1 MKKLLLILLCILH
14 CAFCIDLM
22 AQMYVYRNGEIIWQC
37 DPMTI
42 DSVAFRAPMFTIT
55 ATANDAQMGSVTGGG
70 EYAYGTEATLTAT
83 ANAGYEFVQWQNGKT
98 EATIVVSVLGHA
110 SYIAYFKPAS
120 SGEGS
125 VVGVLKGAFSINS
138 SQQVLFSKGNLQY
151 NAATGDWRFAENQY
165 DVISGANSNISNIY
179 NGYIDLFGWGTSGY
193 ENKYP
198 YMTSTTNSD
207 YGDGTNNIA
216 GTNYDWG
223 QNCLISNGGERGD
236 WRTLTASEWTYIFE
250 NRPSAS
256 DLYSTA
262 TVVGM
267 PGVVVL
273 PDAWQLPE
281 GVAFS
286 PRAADYT
293 TNTYDA
299 AAWTKME
306 EAGALFLPAA
316 GYRSGTTIGAVGE
329 QAIYWSA
336 TSASANQASSV
347 YFAASKMMT
356 AYSAARSYGASV
368 RLVSVKTLCAVTA
381 KANHPG
387 MGSVLGTGSYTS
399 GESVTVTAQPNAG
412 YEFVRWSDGSTAAVR
427 TFVIEE
433 NTDFFAEFRATGL
446 TEGAIDAKFSVSS
459 NKKVRFSKGN
469 LQYQASTATW
479 RFAENQYDAVGSAN
493 SNISSTY
500 TGWIDLFGWGTS
512 GYTGIMPYEKST
524 DYEDYAFPGE
534 YKDIAYT
541 NYDWGQYN
549 AVSNGGNKA
558 GLWRTLSY
566 NEWYYLLSERANA
579 GELYSQ
585 ATVNGVTGLI
595 LLPDEW
601 VAPIGIFFLP
611 AVNDWT
617 SNTYTATEWAQ
628 MEAAGAVFIP
638 AAGGRGDND
647 VSSIGTYGYVWS
659 ASYNYGNGAL
669 YLYFYSDGVYMYY
682 CNRNFGSAVRLAQD
696 F

>member
-1 MKKLLLILLCILH
+1 MKKLSLILLCILH

-55 ATANDAQMGSVTGGG
+55 ATANDATMGSVAGGG

-83 ANAGYEFVQWQNGKT
+83 ANAGYEFVQWQNGQT
-98 EATIVVSVLGHA
+98 EATIVVSVFGHA
-110 SYIAYFKPAS
+110 SYMAYFKPAS

-125 VVGVLKGAFSINS
+125 AVGVLTGAFSINS
-138 SQQVLFSKGNLQY
+138 SEQVLFSKGNLQY

-193 ENKYP
+193 DNKNP

-207 YGDGTNNIA
+207 YGDGTNDIA

-256 DLYSTA
+256 KLYSTA

-267 PGVVVL
+267 SGVVVL

-281 GVAFS
+281 GVTFS

-293 TNTYDA
+293 TNAYDA
-299 AAWTKME
+299 AAWAKME

-316 GYRSGTTIGAVGE
+316 GYRSGITIGAVGE
-329 QAIYWSA
+329 QAIYWSV

-347 YFAASKMMT
+347 YFAANKMMT
-356 AYSAARSYGASV
+356 SYSAARSYGASV

-381 KANHPG
+381 QVNHPG

-427 TFVIEE
+427 TFTIEY
-433 NTDFFAEFRATGL
+433 NTNFFAEFRATGL
-446 TEGAIDAKFSVSS
+446 TEGAIDAKFSVSL
-459 NKKVRFSKGN
+459 NKQVRFSRGN

-479 RFAENQYDAVGSAN
+479 RFAENQYDAVGYDN
-493 SNISSTY
+493 QNISSTY
-500 TGWIDLFGWGTS
+500 TGWIDLFCWGTS
-512 GYTGIMPYEKST
+512 GYTGVMPYSES
-524 DYEDYAFPGE
+524 DYAFPGE
-534 YKDIAYT
+534 YEDIAYT

-549 AVSNGGNKA
+549 AISNGGNKA

-566 NEWYYLLSERANA
+566 SEWNYVLFNRENA

-617 SNTYTATEWAQ
+617 SNTYTASEWAQ

-638 AAGGRGDND
+638 AAGYRNYGN
-647 VSSIGTYGYVWS
+647 VIKVGTYGCVWS
-659 ASYNYGNGAL
+659 ASNYYYYGAY
-669 YLYFYSDGVYMYY
+669 YLYFSSNEVNVDSNYRDYGY
-682 CNRNFGSAVRLAQD
+682 AVRLAQD

>member
-1 MKKLLLILLCILH
+1 MKKIMTIISALVFGCTM
-14 CAFCIDLM
+14 LM

-55 ATANDAQMGSVTGGG
+55 ATANDATMGSVAGGG
-70 EYAYGTEATLTAT
+70 EYAYGTEATLTAV
-83 ANAGYEFVQWQNGKT
+83 ANAGYEFVQWQNGQT
-98 EATIVVSVLGHA
+98 EATIVVSVFSHA
-110 SYIAYFKPAS
+110 SYMAYFKPAS

-125 VVGVLKGAFSINS
+125 VVGELTGAFSIS
-138 SQQVLFSKGNLQY
+138 SSEQVLFSKGNLQY

-193 ENKYP
+193 DNKYP
-198 YMTSTTNSD
+198 YMTSTTNAD

-250 NRPSAS
+250 NRPSAF

-281 GVAFS
+281 GVVFS
-286 PRAADYT
+286 PRVTDYI
-293 TNTYDA
+293 TNTYDVA
-299 AAWTKME
+299 IWTKME

-347 YFAASKMMT
+347 YFAAGKMMT
-356 AYSAARSYGASV
+356 VYSAARSYGASV

-381 KANHPG
+381 KVNHPG

-399 GESVTVTAQPNAG
+399 GESVTVTAQSNEG
-412 YEFVRWSDGSTAAVR
+412 YEFVRWSDGVTAAVR
-427 TFVIEE
+427 TFTLEE
-433 NTDFFAEFRATGL
+433 NTHFFAEFRSTLAPV
-446 TEGAIDAKFSVSS
+446 GAIDAKFSVSS
-459 NKKVRFSKGN
+459 SKQVRFSKGN
-469 LQYQASTATW
+469 LQYQASTSTW
-479 RFAENQYDAVGSAN
+479 RFAENQYDAVGSDN
-493 SNISSTY
+493 LNISSTY
-500 TGWIDLFGWGTS
+500 TGWIDLFDWGTS
-512 GYTGIMPYEKST
+512 GYTGVMPYSKS
-524 DYEDYAFPGE
+524 DYAFPDE

-549 AVSNGGNKA
+549 AISNGGNKA

-566 NEWYYLLSERANA
+566 SEWDYVLFNRANA
-579 GELYSQ
+579 RELYSQ

-617 SNTYTATEWAQ
+617 SNTYTASEWAQ
-628 MEAAGAVFIP
+628 MEASGAVFIP
-638 AAGGRGDND
+638 SAGYRGRVNVYD
-647 VSSIGTYGYVWS
+647 IGTSGYVWS
-659 ASYNYGNGAL
+659 ASCRQDYSAYC
-669 YLYFYSDGVYMYY
+669 LYFSSYEVY
-682 CNRNFGSAVRLAQD
+682 RNFNYRYYGQSVRLAQD

>member
-1 MKKLLLILLCILH
+1 M
-14 CAFCIDLM
+14 
-22 AQMYVYRNGEIIWQC
+22 
-37 DPMTI
+37 
-42 DSVAFRAPMFTIT
+42 
-55 ATANDAQMGSVTGGG
+55 
-70 EYAYGTEATLTAT
+70 
-83 ANAGYEFVQWQNGKT
+83 
-98 EATIVVSVLGHA
+98 
-110 SYIAYFKPAS
+110 
-120 SGEGS
+120 
-125 VVGVLKGAFSINS
+125 
-138 SQQVLFSKGNLQY
+138 
-151 NAATGDWRFAENQY
+151 
-165 DVISGANSNISNIY
+165 ISGANSNISNIY

-193 ENKYP
+193 DNKHP
-198 YMTSTTNSD
+198 YMTSTTNAD

-236 WRTLTASEWTYIFE
+236 WRTLTASEWTYIFK

-256 DLYSTA
+256 NLYSTA

-281 GVAFS
+281 GVVFS

-299 AAWTKME
+299 AIWAKME

-347 YFAASKMMT
+347 YFAASKVMT

-368 RLVSVKTLCAVTA
+368 RLVSVKTLYAVTV

-433 NTDFFAEFRATGL
+433 NTDFFAEFRATSL

-459 NKKVRFSKGN
+459 NKQVRFSKGN

-479 RFAENQYDAVGSAN
+479 RFAENQYDAVGYDN
-493 SNISSTY
+493 QNISSTDL
-500 TGWIDLFGWGTS
+500 GWIDLFGWGTS
-512 GYTGIMPYEKST
+512 GYTGIMPYST
-524 DYEDYAFPGE
+524 SDYAFPDE
-534 YKDIAYT
+534 DKDIAYT

-549 AVSNGGNKA
+549 AISNGGNKA
-558 GLWRTLSY
+558 GLWRTLSGS
-566 NEWYYLLSERANA
+566 EWNYVLFNRANA

-601 VAPIGIFFLP
+601 VAPI
-611 AVNDWT
+611 
-617 SNTYTATEWAQ
+617 
-628 MEAAGAVFIP
+628 
-638 AAGGRGDND
+638 
-647 VSSIGTYGYVWS
+647 
-659 ASYNYGNGAL
+659 
-669 YLYFYSDGVYMYY
+669 
-682 CNRNFGSAVRLAQD
+682 
-696 F
+696 

>member
-1 MKKLLLILLCILH
+1 M
-14 CAFCIDLM
+14 
-22 AQMYVYRNGEIIWQC
+22 
-37 DPMTI
+37 
-42 DSVAFRAPMFTIT
+42 
-55 ATANDAQMGSVTGGG
+55 
-70 EYAYGTEATLTAT
+70 
-83 ANAGYEFVQWQNGKT
+83 
-98 EATIVVSVLGHA
+98 
-110 SYIAYFKPAS
+110 
-120 SGEGS
+120 
-125 VVGVLKGAFSINS
+125 
-138 SQQVLFSKGNLQY
+138 
-151 NAATGDWRFAENQY
+151 
-165 DVISGANSNISNIY
+165 
-179 NGYIDLFGWGTSGY
+179 
-193 ENKYP
+193 
-198 YMTSTTNSD
+198 
-207 YGDGTNNIA
+207 
-216 GTNYDWG
+216 
-223 QNCLISNGGERGD
+223 ISNGGERGD

-281 GVAFS
+281 GVVFS
-286 PRAADYT
+286 PRASDYT

-347 YFAASKMMT
+347 YFAASKLMT

-381 KANHPG
+381 SINHPG
-387 MGSVLGTGSYTS
+387 MGVVNGLGSYTS

-412 YEFVRWSDGSTAAVR
+412 YEFVRWSDGETAAVR
-427 TFVIEE
+427 TFVIEQ
-433 NTDFFAEFRATGL
+433 NTDFFAEFRATNL
-446 TEGAIDAKFSVSS
+446 TEGAIDAKFSVSR
-459 NKKVRFSKGN
+459 NKQVRFSKGN

-479 RFAENQYDAVGSAN
+479 RFAENQYDAVGYDN
-493 SNISSTY
+493 QNISSTY

-512 GYTGIMPYEKST
+512 GYTGIMPYERST
-524 DYEDYAFPGE
+524 DYEDYAYPNE
-534 YKDIAYT
+534 YKNIAYT

-549 AVSNGGNKA
+549 AISNGGNKA
-558 GLWRTLSY
+558 GLWRTLSSS
-566 NEWYYLLSERANA
+566 EWSYLLNSRANA

-617 SNTYTATEWAQ
+617 SNTYTASEWAQ

-638 AAGGRGDND
+638 AAGYRYNYSVFDF
-647 VSSIGTYGYVWS
+647 GTYGYVWS
-659 ASYNYGNGAL
+659 ASYFSNLASYLDFDSSHVFMNNYNRDYG
-669 YLYFYSDGVYMYY
+669 YS
-682 CNRNFGSAVRLAQD
+682 VRLAQD